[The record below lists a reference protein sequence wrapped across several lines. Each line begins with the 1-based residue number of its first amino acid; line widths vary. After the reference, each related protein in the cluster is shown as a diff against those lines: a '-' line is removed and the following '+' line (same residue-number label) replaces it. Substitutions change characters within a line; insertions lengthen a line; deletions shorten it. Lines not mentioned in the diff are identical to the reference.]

1 LEKAYVYQG
10 MTCLT
15 IAWVFI
21 GNVFIFAIF
30 KEKHLNMD
38 ILSDP
43 AVIWFLVGLGLLLLE
58 LVLPG
63 LVILFFGAGAWVTA
77 LVCAITDVKLNVQ
90 ILIFLVASLLGLILL
105 RKYLKNRFFSRKDV
119 ETQDQLEEFIGH
131 RAKAV
136 IDFQDGL
143 GKVEFKGTRW
153 TARST
158 DDISKGQWVTIVSKD
173 SLTLIVKSQKSK
185 VKSQK

>member
-1 LEKAYVYQG
+1 ME
-10 MTCLT
+10 
-15 IAWVFI
+15 
-21 GNVFIFAIF
+21 
-30 KEKHLNMD
+30 

-77 LVCAITDVKLNVQ
+77 LVCAITDIRLNVQ

-105 RKYLKNRFFSRKDV
+105 RKYLKNRFFSRKDT

-136 IDFQDGL
+136 EDFKEGI

-153 TARST
+153 SARSE
-158 DDISKGQWVTIVSKD
+158 SPVSRGQWVNIVSKD
-173 SLTLIVKSQKSK
+173 SLTLNVNPENSKKGK
-185 VKSQK
+185 VKSE